1 MKRDLSNSRLELCE
15 LDDKEADNNSRLPL
29 LLSLFIN
36 FNHQL
41 IQSSYLHAFLSK
53 SLGLQK
59 IFSYLTWCLV
69 VDISLSL
76 SLSLYI
82 YIYMYV
88 CMYVCIC
95 MYILCLVHD
104 NHLII
109 VFWNCLL
116 FGDKF

>member
-1 MKRDLSNSRLELCE
+1 MKRDLSNSKLELCE
-15 LDDKEADNNSRLPL
+15 LDDKEADNNSRLLL

-59 IFSYLTWCLV
+59 IFSYLAWCLV

-76 SLSLYI
+76 YI
-82 YIYMYV
+82 YI
-88 CMYVCIC
+88 CMYVCVCTYSALFMIT
-95 MYILCLVHD
+95 IL
-104 NHLII
+104 
-109 VFWNCLL
+109 LL
-116 FGDKF
+116 PFGIACFEDQVLSLKVV